1 MDVCV
6 FKLVQHIPV
15 LLILLIL
22 VHKEL
27 LFVRKILNNLN
38 FSEIVVQSLMLNI
51 FLFLLISYFYLSQ
64 AFRYFSAC
72 FENNLM
78 FRRWNQITGSY
89 TCFGSL
95 GQIARRLIVRYI
107 LAYSNNFLKPEL
119 IRFLAWFNFLQIHL
133 NLKIN

>member
-6 FKLVQHIPV
+6 FKLVQHVPV

-38 FSEIVVQSLMLNI
+38 FSKIVVQSLMLNI
-51 FLFLLISYFYLSQ
+51 FLFLWISYFYLSK
-64 AFRYFSAC
+64 AFRYFPAC

-78 FRRWNQITGSY
+78 FRR
-89 TCFGSL
+89 
-95 GQIARRLIVRYI
+95 
-107 LAYSNNFLKPEL
+107 
-119 IRFLAWFNFLQIHL
+119 
-133 NLKIN
+133 